1 MNMFDAFTFYN
12 KVSRIPTD
20 VTNTNH
26 NLHIDIIVD
35 GQFFIYDQT
44 QNRSWF
50 LSQRKS
56 INVSIYY

>member
-1 MNMFDAFTFYN
+1 MFDAFTFYN

-35 GQFFIYDQT
+35 GQF
-44 QNRSWF
+44 
-50 LSQRKS
+50 LSMIRPKIDHDFS
-56 INVSIYY
+56 HKESP

>member
-44 QNRSWF
+44 QNRS
-50 LSQRKS
+50 
-56 INVSIYY
+56 